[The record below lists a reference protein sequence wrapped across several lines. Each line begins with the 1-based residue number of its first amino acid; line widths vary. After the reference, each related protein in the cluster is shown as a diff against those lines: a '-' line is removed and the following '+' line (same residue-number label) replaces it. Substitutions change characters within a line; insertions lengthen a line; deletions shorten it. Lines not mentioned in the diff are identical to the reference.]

1 MKISFSVCYSFVV
14 AIVLSIKNTA
24 VTVGT
29 RFCKLSRFQ
38 SKTSQNFSRFLEP
51 QTPNS
56 WSTADIQ
63 AKATPDKSITLTEVD
78 GIHPK
83 SCVG

>member
-1 MKISFSVCYSFVV
+1 MKISFSVCYSFIV

-24 VTVGT
+24 VTVHF
-29 RFCKLSRFQ
+29 FCKLSRFQ

>member
-29 RFCKLSRFQ
+29 LFFVNFPDSKARLARISVVSSSRKLPTHGARLIFRLKQRLIRVLPSL
-38 SKTSQNFSRFLEP
+38 K
-51 QTPNS
+51 
-56 WSTADIQ
+56 
-63 AKATPDKSITLTEVD
+63 
-78 GIHPK
+78 
-83 SCVG
+83 